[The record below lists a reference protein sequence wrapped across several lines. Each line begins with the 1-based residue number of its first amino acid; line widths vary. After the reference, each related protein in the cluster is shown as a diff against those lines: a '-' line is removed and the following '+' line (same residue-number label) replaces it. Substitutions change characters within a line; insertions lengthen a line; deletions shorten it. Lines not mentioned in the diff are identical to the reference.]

1 MKNITILAFLI
12 CLSNFSFAQNVQYD
26 GFKMPESAA
35 EGPNGDIY
43 VSEIGEKDKD
53 GDGKISKIDKE
64 GNISSFATG
73 LYDPKGI
80 VFYKEKL
87 YVTDRDVIIE
97 VNMDGTWSVL
107 GSTMA
112 FPKTPVFLNDI
123 DVDINGDFYITDT
136 GNFETGGIVFKM
148 NLAGDITVLFD
159 ENTENNKAPNG
170 VLPIGNNK
178 ILLLDWGGEL
188 FEADT
193 INKKLVKLGEGF
205 PGGDGLAIR
214 NNTIYISSW
223 KEGKIYEF
231 KDGNSKVIAEGF
243 EAAADIALT
252 KDKKHLII
260 PDMKGGTVT
269 LFPLKK
275 ESLLNK
281 LKSIFK

>member
-1 MKNITILAFLI
+1 MSKLTIALIILVSITNL
-12 CLSNFSFAQNVQYD
+12 SFAHEVRYE
-26 GFKMPESAA
+26 GLSMPESVA
-35 EGPNGDIY
+35 EGPDGNIY

-53 GDGKISKIDKE
+53 RDGKISKIDKK
-64 GNISSFATG
+64 GNITTFATG

-97 VNMDGTWSVL
+97 VNTDGTWSVF

-123 DVDINGDFYITDT
+123 DVDSNGDFYITDT

-159 ENTENNKAPNG
+159 ETTENNKAPNG

-178 ILLLDWGGEL
+178 ILIVDWGGEL

-193 INKKLVKLGEGF
+193 KTKKLKKIGEGF
-205 PGGDGLAIR
+205 PGGDGLAIK
-214 NNTIYISSW
+214 NGTVYISSW

-231 KDGNSKVIAEGF
+231 KNGKSKLILEGF
-243 EAAADIALT
+243 KAAADIALS
-252 KDKKHLII
+252 KDKTHLII
-260 PDMKGGTVT
+260 PDMKAGTVT
-269 LFPLKK
+269 IYPLK
-275 ESLLNK
+275 
-281 LKSIFK
+281 